1 MGVLVGVGVG
11 VLVGVGVSV
20 LVGVGVGVAV
30 GGMGVGV
37 LVGVGVGVLVGVG
50 VGVGVLVGV
59 GVGVSVGATSNTYRI
74 PRVCESPAVTFNQT
88 SESTC
93 LGVFSSPPIVPR
105 PSWPLLLLPQ
115 VNNLPSV
122 RIATVWRPPAETSVQ
137 RAVEI

>member
-1 MGVLVGVGVG
+1 VGVGVLVGVGVG
-11 VLVGVGVSV
+11 VLVGVGVGV
-20 LVGVGVGVAV
+20 AVGGTGVGVGVLV
-30 GGMGVGV
+30 G
-37 LVGVGVGVLVGVG
+37 VGVGVGVLVGVG

-115 VNNLPSV
+115 LSNLPSA

-137 RAVEI
+137 LAVEI